1 MSAITLP
8 LLPNQYVIGYPPKE
22 GKNAQPVQYFTLTDI
37 LTRGWTTDAHTT
49 AYSVPQLRYR
59 LKEEAITS
67 EYGVTMV
74 LFLADVDCEQSHAAS
89 GGHGDVPAPDDWWLQ
104 ELPKIDQLREAFPDP
119 FVYRTRGGYR
129 LIELLPEPRIL
140 QSRP

>member
-1 MSAITLP
+1 MCP
-8 LLPNQYVIGYPPKE
+8 L
-22 GKNAQPVQYFTLTDI
+22 VQL
-37 LTRGWTTDAHTT
+37 G
-49 AYSVPQLRYR
+49 YR
-59 LKEEAITS
+59 LKEEVITS
-67 EYGVTMV
+67 EGGVTMV